1 LIEIKGKITIK
12 SKFLDQLGVKLKSE
26 EQISKHQS
34 SDIFGEHRYISI
46 VQNIVV
52 PANMFEVLDKT
63 CIIHI
68 KTSIKQCHKDV
79 KDLK

>member
-26 EQISKHQS
+26 EQISEHQS
-34 SDIFGEHRYISI
+34 SDIVGEHSCISI

-52 PANMFEVLDKT
+52 PANMFEVLD
-63 CIIHI
+63 
-68 KTSIKQCHKDV
+68 
-79 KDLK
+79 